1 MPEGTIDETL
11 TSGVARITLRREDQ
25 RNALSITLRRELAG
39 ALHRAGAGRRAGCT
53 LITGA
58 GSTFCAGM
66 DVTQFGGD
74 AANRLAIAESTEVFF
89 RALLDH
95 PVPLVAAVNGAAL
108 GGGFVL
114 ALLCD
119 IRIAAASAS
128 FGFPEAARGIP
139 PSYAAARAA
148 LPPAVARDLAL
159 TGRVVGADEA
169 LALGVVS
176 RVVPDDELADR
187 AQELA
192 ASIAALPERA
202 PRTVREWI
210 HSDMVSTAEPAFA
223 DEQALLRKA
232 LGLDREP

>member
-1 MPEGTIDETL
+1 MTHGSLDERVVD
-11 TSGVARITLRREDQ
+11 GVARLTLRRQ
-25 RNALSITLRRELAG
+25 ARRNALSLELRRELAA
-39 ALHRAGAGRRAGCT
+39 ALHRIVEGRRAGCT

-58 GSTFCAGM
+58 GDAFCAGM

-74 AANRLAIAESTEVFF
+74 DANRRAIAESTEVFF

-95 PVPLVAAVNGAAL
+95 PLPIVAAVNGPAL

-119 IRIAAASAS
+119 IRIAGASAS

-148 LPPAVARDLAL
+148 LPAAVARDLTV
-159 TGRVVGADEA
+159 TGRVIGADEA
-169 LALGVVS
+169 LRLGVVTQLAS
-176 RVVPDDELADR
+176 DDELADR
-187 AQELA
+187 AQALA
-192 ASIAALPERA
+192 AGIAALPERA

-210 HSDMVSTAEPAFA
+210 RSELAVTAEPGFA
-223 DEQALLRKA
+223 DEHALLRQA
-232 LGLDREP
+232 LGLDLET